1 LLWSFCAFYKYD
13 ELKPNIMYEK
23 LTMVATMLFILSMI
37 SERVVTFFK
46 LWCVEGNSF
55 LFFIVPKALDTS
67 KKYED
72 ATLENKRQRAILS
85 INLTI
90 SFFIA
95 LISNASL
102 FKMFTYDSETDVNF
116 LLGWDFASLDL
127 HAFGSMLVGCA
138 LTACFI
144 SLGSKFWHDMLDM
157 LFYAKNLKEK
167 LVDKATYEMNSIKK
181 IDEWINLSE
190 DKIISKLYEE
200 NKDSLKNIPNVIAV
214 GLGQEKGGYYIEVV
228 TTKANREI
236 PAFLTYNLPNNKIKN
251 YPIKVIISSPIV
263 THGNLNFKS
272 DITNQDRLSNFGSF
286 GIGVKFKGSEGNR
299 KMLLTCYHVI
309 IGNGDD
315 FFNFK
320 YTKNDKIVS
329 PHDNEDAIIGNVL
342 NAIRNDTIDAALIE
356 VENNIFISN
365 DLPDNGG
372 SITSTRIIQNDEPYN
387 NIPVRI
393 YGYINNS
400 TGKITSINNDANIVY
415 TLPDGSKQNWEI
427 KDLIAVSDF
436 GSPISQEG
444 DSGSALLDDQN
455 NVIGIVVA
463 GNDTTTYVIPIETI
477 FSQLNIE
484 LL

>member
-1 LLWSFCAFYKYD
+1 
-13 ELKPNIMYEK
+13 MYEK
-23 LTMVATMLFILSMI
+23 LTMVTTMLFILSMI

-46 LWCVEGNSF
+46 LWCTEGNSF
-55 LFFIVPKALDTS
+55 LFFIVPKAIDTS
-67 KKYED
+67 RKYED
-72 ATLENKRQRAILS
+72 EALENKRQRAILS

-90 SFFIA
+90 SFLIA
-95 LISNASL
+95 FISNASL
-102 FKMFTYDSETDVNF
+102 FKMFTYELKPDKTDMEF
-116 LLGWDFASLDL
+116 LLGWDFAALNLYTFCSI
-127 HAFGSMLVGCA
+127 VIGCA

-167 LVDKATYEMNSIKK
+167 LAAKATYEMNSLKK
-181 IDEWINLSE
+181 LDEWIDIPESE
-190 DKIISKLYEE
+190 IISKLYEE
-200 NKDSLKNIPNVIAV
+200 NKEFLKKIPNVIAV
-214 GLGQEKGGYYIEVV
+214 GLGQEKGGYYIEVIA
-228 TTKANREI
+228 TKISSEI
-236 PAFLTYNLPNNKIKN
+236 PAFLMYNLPNNKTRN
-251 YPIKVIISSPIV
+251 YPIKVIISSPII
-263 THGNLNFKS
+263 TQGRLNFKS
-272 DITNQDRLSNFGSF
+272 DITNQERLSNFGSF
-286 GIGVKFKGSEGNR
+286 GLAVKFKESDGFT

-315 FFNFK
+315 FFSFK

-329 PHDNEDAIIGNVL
+329 PHNNENAVVGNVR
-342 NAIRNDTIDAALIE
+342 NAIRNDTIDAALIDI
-356 VENNIFISN
+356 ENNIFISN
-365 DLPDNGG
+365 DLPDNEGR
-372 SITSTRIIQNDEPYN
+372 ITSTRIIQKDEPYN

-393 YGYINNS
+393 YGYINNL
-400 TGKITSINNDANIVY
+400 TGRITSINNDAYIVY

-427 KDLIAVSDF
+427 RDLIAVSDF

-477 FSQLNIE
+477 FSQLNLE

>member
-1 LLWSFCAFYKYD
+1 
-13 ELKPNIMYEK
+13 MYEK
-23 LTMVATMLFILSMI
+23 LTMVTTMLFILSMI

-46 LWCVEGNSF
+46 LWCTEGNSF
-55 LFFIVPKALDTS
+55 LFFIVPKTLDTS
-67 KKYED
+67 RKYED
-72 ATLENKRQRAILS
+72 EALENKRQRAILS

-90 SFFIA
+90 SFLIA
-95 LISNASL
+95 FISNASL
-102 FKMFTYDSETDVNF
+102 FKMFTYELKPDKTDMEF
-116 LLGWDFASLDL
+116 LLGWDFAALNL
-127 HAFGSMLVGCA
+127 YTFGSILIGCA

-167 LVDKATYEMNSIKK
+167 LAAKATYEMNSLKK
-181 IDEWINLSE
+181 LDEWIDIPESE
-190 DKIISKLYEE
+190 IISKLYEE
-200 NKDSLKNIPNVIAV
+200 NKEFLKKIPNVIAV
-214 GLGQEKGGYYIEVV
+214 GLGQEKGGYYIEVIA
-228 TTKANREI
+228 TKISSEI
-236 PAFLTYNLPNNKIKN
+236 PAFLMYNLPNNKTRN
-251 YPIKVIISSPIV
+251 YPIKVIISSPII
-263 THGNLNFKS
+263 TQGRLNFKS
-272 DITNQDRLSNFGSF
+272 DITNQERLSNFGSF
-286 GIGVKFKGSEGNR
+286 GLAVKFKESDGFT

-315 FFNFK
+315 FFSFK

-329 PHDNEDAIIGNVL
+329 PHNNENAVVGNVR
-342 NAIRNDTIDAALIE
+342 NAIRNDTIDAALIDI
-356 VENNIFISN
+356 ENNIFISN
-365 DLPDNGG
+365 DLPDNEGR
-372 SITSTRIIQNDEPYN
+372 ITSTRIIQKDEPYN

-393 YGYINNS
+393 YGYINNL
-400 TGKITSINNDANIVY
+400 TGRITSINNDAYIVY

-427 KDLIAVSDF
+427 RDLIAVSDF

-477 FSQLNIE
+477 FSQLNLE